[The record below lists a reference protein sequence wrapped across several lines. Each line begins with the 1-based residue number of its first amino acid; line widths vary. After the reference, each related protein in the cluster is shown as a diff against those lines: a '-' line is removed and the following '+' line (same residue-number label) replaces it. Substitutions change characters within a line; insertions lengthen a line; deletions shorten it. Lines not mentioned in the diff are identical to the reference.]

1 MPELPEVETVR
12 LELEPIL
19 VNQKILS
26 ASLVDAI
33 PAKKYQDLELAIG
46 QTIKSVNRRGKFLI
60 LELSNNLEL
69 IIHLGMTG
77 VIAFK
82 EFEKHV
88 RVKLELENNSLYFQ
102 DVRRF
107 GRFLVVKA
115 KDYKSMPTLHK
126 MGPEPFSK
134 QFTNKQFFTALQKS
148 NTALKTYLLSQKPV
162 AGLGNIY
169 VDEALWQVKINPQTK
184 AKDISLAKVK
194 RLRKAIIE
202 ILQASIEAQGTTLND
217 YRTVSGEVGEYAN
230 QLNVYGHTGEPCPR
244 CKTEIERIILGGRST
259 HFCPKCQNIN

>member
-12 LELEPIL
+12 RELEPIL
-19 VNQKILS
+19 LNQKIIS
-26 ASLVDAI
+26 ASLVDAV
-33 PAKKYQDLELAIG
+33 PHKRYQDLEKSIG

-60 LELSNNLEL
+60 LGLSNNLEL

-82 EFEKHV
+82 AFEKHV
-88 RVKLELENNSLYFQ
+88 RVKLELKNNTLYFQ

-107 GRFLVVKA
+107 GRFLVVSA
-115 KDYKSMPTLHK
+115 KDYKSMPTLYT

-134 QFTNKQFFTALQKS
+134 EFTDQQFFAALQKS
-148 NTALKTYLLSQKPV
+148 NTAIKTYLLSQKPV

-184 AKDISLAKVK
+184 AKNVSDKQTQK
-194 RLRKAIIE
+194 LRKAIIE
-202 ILQASIEAQGTTLND
+202 ILAASIEAQGTTLND
-217 YRTVSGEVGEYAN
+217 YRTVAGEVGEYAN
-230 QLNVYGHTGEPCPR
+230 QLNVYSHTGEPCPR
-244 CKTEIERIILGGRST
+244 CKAAIERIVLGGRST
-259 HFCPKCQNIN
+259 HFCPQCQITA